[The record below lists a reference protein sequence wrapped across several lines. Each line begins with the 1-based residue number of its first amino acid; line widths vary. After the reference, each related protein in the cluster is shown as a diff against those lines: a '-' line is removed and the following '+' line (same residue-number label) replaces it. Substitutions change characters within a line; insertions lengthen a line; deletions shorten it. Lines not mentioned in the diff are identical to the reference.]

1 MVVNI
6 IIAEG
11 DRGRNNQL
19 RDACLSDRNI
29 RVAGQ
34 ALTGRDTISLV
45 AKLRPEVI
53 LMTANLP
60 DIPIVKILNRIMV
73 QYPTPVLLLYRQVD
87 DQLVNQL
94 RLLDL
99 GILDML
105 STPERGGKFE
115 FSEVSLIT
123 RIHILSKLKVEKFV
137 KQINQTFTHERHQSP
152 TVTMTS
158 KSQNTQLLSTSSSVP
173 PVKYTGVSRSA
184 KIIIIGTST
193 GGPRLLSDIVP
204 NFPMNLPPV
213 IVVQHMPIG
222 FISAFASRLNRLSR
236 IKVKEAVDGEVV
248 LPGTVYLAPGG
259 QHLEF
264 FRQADHTI
272 SIRLTDGPPVNF
284 VKPAVDITLKSSA
297 KIYGS
302 GTIGVILT
310 GMGHDGRNGSRIVK
324 EKGGQ
329 IICLN
334 EADSDVYGMNKAVIE
349 AGYADG
355 VVSKRDLV
363 PYIIRAIEGKY
374 LG

>member
-1 MVVNI
+1 
-6 IIAEG
+6 
-11 DRGRNNQL
+11 
-19 RDACLSDRNI
+19 
-29 RVAGQ
+29 
-34 ALTGRDTISLV
+34 
-45 AKLRPEVI
+45 
-53 LMTANLP
+53 
-60 DIPIVKILNRIMV
+60 
-73 QYPTPVLLLYRQVD
+73 
-87 DQLVNQL
+87 
-94 RLLDL
+94 
-99 GILDML
+99 
-105 STPERGGKFE
+105 
-115 FSEVSLIT
+115 
-123 RIHILSKLKVEKFV
+123 
-137 KQINQTFTHERHQSP
+137 
-152 TVTMTS
+152 
-158 KSQNTQLLSTSSSVP
+158 
-173 PVKYTGVSRSA
+173 
-184 KIIIIGTST
+184 
-193 GGPRLLSDIVP
+193 
-204 NFPMNLPPV
+204 MNLPPV

-236 IKVKEAVDGEVV
+236 IRVKEAVDGEVI

-297 KIYGS
+297 QIYGS

-310 GMGHDGRNGSRIVK
+310 GMGHDGRTGAKIVK
-324 EKGGQ
+324 EKGGK

-363 PYIIRAIEGKY
+363 PFIIRAIEGKY